1 MKKRNW
7 LAKELRETKVFHEK
21 KASKTYRKRKR
32 QLEEEEEQLELDL
45 DKDEWVPEDY
55 WCEER

>member
-1 MKKRNW
+1 MF
-7 LAKELRETKVFHEK
+7 REKPVS
-21 KASKTYRKRKR
+21 KAYKKRKR

-55 WCEER
+55 WGEER